1 MYVEDAEPGGLLR
14 GDVLLDDTG
23 DLGATLNIPGIG
35 FLRAEFT
42 EPHLARREISDDF
55 ARSTD
60 LPGVWLPAAP
70 FRGGDGGAPSR
81 ELF

>member
-42 EPHLARREISDDF
+42 EPDLGRREISDDF

>member
-1 MYVEDAEPGGLLR
+1 MLRCQRSPGGLLV
-14 GDVLLDDTG
+14 GDVLLVDTG

-35 FLRAEFT
+35 FCVRNSPNRT
-42 EPHLARREISDDF
+42 SRREISDGF

-70 FRGGDGGAPSR
+70 FKGGVMGGAPSR